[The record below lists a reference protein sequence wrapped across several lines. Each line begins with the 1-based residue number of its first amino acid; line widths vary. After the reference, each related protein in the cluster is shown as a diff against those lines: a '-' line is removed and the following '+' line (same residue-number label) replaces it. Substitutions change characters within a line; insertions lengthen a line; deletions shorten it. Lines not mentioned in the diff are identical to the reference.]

1 MPRRVTA
8 DRGFTLIEVLVALVI
23 AAIALAA
30 ISRTTIQ
37 STDTAEALRDRQ
49 LALWVAQNE
58 LTLIRMTQ
66 AWPSLEATEGSES
79 MAGKEWRW
87 TRRVASTPETWLRR
101 IEVEVSEKDTSR
113 ASVTLVDFV
122 RIPTRVK

>member
-1 MPRRVTA
+1 MPRMSTK

-23 AAIALAA
+23 AAIALSA

-37 STDTAEALRDRQ
+37 STDSAQALRDRQ

-58 LTLIRMTQ
+58 LTQIRVARQ
-66 AWPSLEATEGSES
+66 WPSIDTTEGSES
-79 MAGKEWRW
+79 MAGREWHW
-87 TRRVASTPETWLRR
+87 TRKVAATPEPLLRR
-101 IEVEVSEKDTSR
+101 IEIEVSEKDR
-113 ASVTLVDFV
+113 NGVSVSLVDFV

>member
-1 MPRRVTA
+1 MARRVTA

-79 MAGKEWRW
+79 MAGKEWSW
-87 TRRVASTPETWLRR
+87 TRRVASTPETSLRR
-101 IEVEVSEKDTSR
+101 IEVEVSEKDTAG

>member
-1 MPRRVTA
+1 MSIR

-23 AAIALAA
+23 AAIALSA

-37 STDTAEALRDRQ
+37 STDSAQALRERQ

-58 LTLIRMTQ
+58 LAQIRI
-66 AWPSLEATEGSES
+66 ARRWPSIDTTEGNES
-79 MAGKEWRW
+79 MAGREWHW
-87 TRRVASTPETWLRR
+87 ILKVAATPEPLLRR
-101 IEVEVSEKDTSR
+101 IEIEVSDKNRNE
-113 ASVTLVDFV
+113 ASVSLVDFV

>member
-1 MPRRVTA
+1 MLRISTN

-23 AAIALAA
+23 AAIALSA

-37 STDTAEALRDRQ
+37 STDSAQALRDRQ

-58 LTLIRMTQ
+58 LTQVRM
-66 AWPSLEATEGSES
+66 ARLWPAIDTTEGSDS
-79 MAGKEWRW
+79 MAGREWNW
-87 TRRVASTPETWLRR
+87 TLKVAATPEPSLRR
-101 IEVEVSEKDTSR
+101 IEIKVSEKNRDG
-113 ASVTLVDFV
+113 ASVSLVDFV

>member
-87 TRRVASTPETWLRR
+87 TRIVASTPETWLRR
-101 IEVEVSEKDTSR
+101 IEVEVSEKDTAG

>member
-101 IEVEVSEKDTSR
+101 IEVEVSEKDTAG

>member
-66 AWPSLEATEGSES
+66 AWPSPDAAEGSES

-101 IEVEVSEKDTSR
+101 IEVEVSEKDTAG